1 MKVKQRLLGFYDAVL
16 DVDHVHFDRA
26 FTVLLV
32 LFIGTLLA
40 STPQYRDESQLF
52 PLVIG
57 IPTFLLLVFLLAVQ
71 VSPRLN
77 QTIDRYATSD
87 LFDLDDVV
95 SDMDRSVAGGGATQR
110 SLPEERE
117 SVASI
122 SLWTLALFGIIL
134 LVGFLP
140 GTLIFLLTFYRF
152 HAGQNPVRT
161 LIYSGVM
168 WAFIVV
174 IFEIVLNTPFY
185 TGVLGVELP
194 LPF

>member
-1 MKVKQRLLGFYDAVL
+1 MKAKQRLHGIYDDVL

-26 FTVLLV
+26 FTVLLL

-40 STPQYRDESQLF
+40 STPQYRDDSQLF

-57 IPTFLLLVFLLAVQ
+57 IPTFLLLLFLLVVQ
-71 VSPRLN
+71 VSTRFN
-77 QTIDRYATSD
+77 RKIERYATSN
-87 LFDLDDVV
+87 LFDLDEVV
-95 SDMDRSVAGGGATQR
+95 SDMDRSVAGGGATRR
-110 SLPEERE
+110 SLPEKRKN
-117 SVASI
+117 VLSI

-140 GTLIFLLTFYRF
+140 GTLIFLLAFYRF
-152 HAGQNPVRT
+152 HAGQNWFRT
-161 LIYSGVM
+161 LAYSLVM
-168 WAFIVV
+168 WLFVVV

-185 TGVLGVELP
+185 TGLLGVELP